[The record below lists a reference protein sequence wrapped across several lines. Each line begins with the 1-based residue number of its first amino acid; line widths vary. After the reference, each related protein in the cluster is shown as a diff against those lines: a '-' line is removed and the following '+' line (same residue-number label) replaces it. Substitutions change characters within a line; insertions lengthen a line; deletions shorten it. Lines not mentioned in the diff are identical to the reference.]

1 MADKRTD
8 IIFRFGLV
16 YAVFVVLFALVIVKA
31 AKVMTVERNGWL
43 ELHAKTSGEKQDV
56 VEPPKRGNIYACDGR
71 LMASSVPTYRVYMD
85 MRVLPQPF

>member
-56 VEPPKRGNIYACDGR
+56 VEPPPSAATSMRATGGSWPAPCPRTACTWTCGWNI
-71 LMASSVPTYRVYMD
+71 
-85 MRVLPQPF
+85 